1 MPTRLPSSISGAEL
15 KVLTVWQPWASLIA
29 IGAKPFEFRSW
40 TPPKSLVGQR
50 IAIHAG
56 ARKMVPAEIRLLRQQ
71 LATRAWETCLRDEIA
86 SPFIEKI
93 LMGEIEPVIGAIV
106 CTAVLGMPRNGLEIA
121 VGFGMPRSM
130 LPNDSDRDENANFG
144 WPLSDVEVVM
154 PPVPFRGK
162 QGWGEVS
169 AELLEVAR

>member
-1 MPTRLPSSISGAEL
+1 L

-29 IGAKPFEFRSW
+29 IGAKPFEFRGW

-50 IAIHAG
+50 IAIQAG
-56 ARKMVPAEIRLLRQQ
+56 ARKMDGAEVQLLRQQ
-71 LATRAWETCLRDEIA
+71 LSTRPWATCLREEIA
-86 SPFIEKI
+86 RPFLDKI
-93 LMGEIEPVIGAIV
+93 LGGEIDPVLGAIV

-121 VGFGMPRSM
+121 VGFGMPRGL
-130 LPNDSDRDENANFG
+130 LPNDSDRDEHANFG
-144 WPLSDVEVVM
+144 WPLSDIQVVM

-169 AELLEVAR
+169 DDLLESAEVAA